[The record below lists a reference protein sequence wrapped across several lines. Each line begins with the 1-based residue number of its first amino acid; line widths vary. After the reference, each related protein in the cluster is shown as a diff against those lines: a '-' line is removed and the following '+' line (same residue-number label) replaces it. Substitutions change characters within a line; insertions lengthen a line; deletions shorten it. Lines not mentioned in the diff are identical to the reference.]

1 MDISEILTGEN
12 LDGLFSFF
20 FAFALNGY
28 WAPICFFPHLVKQM
42 QDIILV
48 SAFTSK
54 LFILPSGK
62 LT

>member
-1 MDISEILTGEN
+1 MAIEHQ
-12 LDGLFSFF
+12 FV
-20 FAFALNGY
+20 
-28 WAPICFFPHLVKQM
+28 FFPHLVKQM